1 MGDYNTEDRIIALE
15 DELQRLS
22 EEMDF
27 IDQEIKD
34 KDNLYYEYDLEYWG
48 DLKKKYDNAYYELQ
62 QLIADDERT

>member
-1 MGDYNTEDRIIALE
+1 MGDYNTEDRIMALE

-62 QLIADDERT
+62 QLMADDERT

>member
-1 MGDYNTEDRIIALE
+1 MGDYNTEDRIMALQ

-62 QLIADDERT
+62 QLASDERI

>member
-1 MGDYNTEDRIIALE
+1 MGDYNTEDRIMALE

>member
-1 MGDYNTEDRIIALE
+1 MGDYNTEDRIMALE

-34 KDNLYYEYDLEYWG
+34 KDNLYYEYDLE
-48 DLKKKYDNAYYELQ
+48 
-62 QLIADDERT
+62 